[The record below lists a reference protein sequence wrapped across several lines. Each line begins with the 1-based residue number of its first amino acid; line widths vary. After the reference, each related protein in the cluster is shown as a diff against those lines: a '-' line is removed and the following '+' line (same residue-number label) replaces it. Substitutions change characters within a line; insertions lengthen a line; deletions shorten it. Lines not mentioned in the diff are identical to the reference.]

1 MSLSKEALT
10 AVIDLEAAAPER
22 FKTFKDALWVEMEKA
37 RDACVKSPLETLQVN
52 QGRAQALSMLFEQIS
67 TARTQVGKLKG

>member
-1 MSLSKEALT
+1 MSMTREALQT
-10 AVIDLEAAAPER
+10 ILDLEAAAPER
-22 FKTFKDALWVEMEKA
+22 FKAFVEAVRIETEKA
-37 RDACVKSPLETLQVN
+37 REACVRSPLETLQVN

>member
-1 MSLSKEALT
+1 MSLSKEALN

-22 FKTFKDALWVEMEKA
+22 FKTFQEALRIEMEKA
-37 RDACVKSPLETLQVN
+37 RDACVKSPLEFLQVN
-52 QGRAQALSMLFEQIS
+52 QGRAQALSMLYEQIS